1 MSLPSMLSDFEFPEI
16 YVIFL
21 NKISF
26 VNVDFMSII
35 GAQCVIDVDFRFS
48 VLVTLCIPL
57 FVFLLTLFLYLRDL
71 FKIDSRTKKMSL
83 ERKQKLIGTL
93 FDMSDEDL
101 SGVIDEEEF
110 VHIVEFIAPR
120 KVARL
125 IIKMPKSEVQ
135 QVMLSAGAKMPRTSK
150 DSIYLTRDSFVKS
163 VCAAA
168 TEETSNHKN
177 KRGDIMTVAQCIPL
191 NRALKFT
198 QKQSSQSTHLSGM
211 VQFFLMIHAPIA
223 AKSFH
228 VSFWFLYQKT
238 QKNQGLTIMY
248 IFYILTFFFLL
259 FFFLLLLFCSSVFRL
274 PHIRIQ

>member
-1 MSLPSMLSDFEFPEI
+1 
-16 YVIFL
+16 
-21 NKISF
+21 
-26 VNVDFMSII
+26 
-35 GAQCVIDVDFRFS
+35 
-48 VLVTLCIPL
+48 
-57 FVFLLTLFLYLRDL
+57 
-71 FKIDSRTKKMSL
+71 
-83 ERKQKLIGTL
+83 
-93 FDMSDEDL
+93 MSDEDL

-150 DSIYLTRDSFVKS
+150 NSIYLTRDSFVKS

-228 VSFWFLYQKT
+228 VSFWFLYQKKN
-238 QKNQGLTIMY
+238 QKNQGLTIQHIY
-248 IFYILTFFFLL
+248 FIFLSFSSCFFSFFF
-259 FFFLLLLFCSSVFRL
+259 FFFFVPLSIF
-274 PHIRIQ
+274 